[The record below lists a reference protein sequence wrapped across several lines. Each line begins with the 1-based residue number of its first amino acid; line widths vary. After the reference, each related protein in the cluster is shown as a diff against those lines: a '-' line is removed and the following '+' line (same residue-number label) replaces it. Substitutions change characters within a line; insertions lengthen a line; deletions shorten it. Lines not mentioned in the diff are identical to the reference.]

1 MRKLYLQHNGAAA
14 EYLDST
20 YDGSG
25 AESEDGAY
33 EGDTEHEETKTNE
46 DMEGMDG
53 DIHDRFEKLEFDDA
67 SADSLTNKDGSDDQQ
82 DEGN

>member
-1 MRKLYLQHNGAAA
+1 MQYR
-14 EYLDST
+14 
-20 YDGSG
+20 G
-25 AESEDGAY
+25 AELGPALYHWVSCGLQFPLCACARPTRLS
-33 EGDTEHEETKTNE
+33 GLCVSNE

-53 DIHDRFEKLEFDDA
+53 DIHDRFERLEFDDA

>member
-1 MRKLYLQHNGAAA
+1 
-14 EYLDST
+14 
-20 YDGSG
+20 
-25 AESEDGAY
+25 
-33 EGDTEHEETKTNE
+33 
-46 DMEGMDG
+46 MEGMDG